1 MVQKTHQLGVRTLA
15 MAVLAAAALH
25 AQTVLEDP
33 KKIADARKLFDTL
46 SGDTAGCEVLPIRPH
61 FVFSL
66 RVHAGYEVRLRQD
79 QGQQWIMLTSITPLE
94 GNDQP
99 IYLSEVTHFPIG
111 GVSGL
116 GSKIEGSYWLGE
128 GRYTAKFLMFDSRGD
143 VCRKSWQIDARLS
156 SGGVH
161 VKAKPVGRVT
171 ILLHAASVLQ
181 KQTMLGKLDKAM
193 LLDGIVALLDELPAA
208 SVRVVVFNLEQ
219 QRELFRQDGFTLEAL
234 PRVAQVLDA
243 VQPAT
248 VDYRAA
254 QNPAGPAEFLERL
267 LNQEMQASD
276 PSDAVIFLGSKSIY
290 RAKPFPGFRL
300 SPGAKQR
307 FFYLVCEPT
316 RFLLP
321 RSSTLPGAGWSESG
335 RGMALPPR
343 FDPPDDLMWTNY
355 GPNHAA
361 DSIQHTVGQL
371 NGKTLQVDS
380 TVSFAHAV
388 AVIAHQSRP

>member
-1 MVQKTHQLGVRTLA
+1 
-15 MAVLAAAALH
+15 MAVLAAAALP

-33 KKIADARKLFDTL
+33 KKIADARKLLDTV
-46 SGDTAGCEVLPIRPH
+46 SGEDAGCEVLPIRPH

-66 RVHAGYEVRLRQD
+66 RVHAGYVVRLPQE
-79 QGQQWIMLTSITPLE
+79 QGQQQWIMLTSITPLE
-94 GNDQP
+94 GNGEPRYFSD
-99 IYLSEVTHFPIG
+99 
-111 GVSGL
+111 VSGL

-143 VCRKSWQIDARLS
+143 VCRKSWKIDARLN

-161 VKAKPVGRVT
+161 AKVKPVGRVT
-171 ILLHAASVLQ
+171 ILVHAASVLQ

-219 QRELFRQDGFTLEAL
+219 QRELFRQDGFAVEAL
-234 PRVAQVLDA
+234 PQVAQVLDT

-248 VDYRAA
+248 VDYRVV
-254 QNPAGPAEFLERL
+254 QNPAGPAEFVERL

-276 PSDAVIFLGSKSIY
+276 PSDAVIFLGPKSIY
-290 RAKPFPGFRL
+290 QAKPSPGFHL
-300 SPGAKQR
+300 SPGVKQR

-321 RSSTLPGAGWSESG
+321 RSSTLSGAGWSESG
-335 RGMALPPR
+335 RGMALPPQ
-343 FDPPDDLMWTNY
+343 FDPPDDLVWTNY
-355 GPNHAA
+355 GPNYAA
-361 DSIQHTVGQL
+361 DSIQHAVGQL

-380 TVSFAHAV
+380 VVSFAHAV
-388 AVIAHQSRP
+388 AAIARQSRP